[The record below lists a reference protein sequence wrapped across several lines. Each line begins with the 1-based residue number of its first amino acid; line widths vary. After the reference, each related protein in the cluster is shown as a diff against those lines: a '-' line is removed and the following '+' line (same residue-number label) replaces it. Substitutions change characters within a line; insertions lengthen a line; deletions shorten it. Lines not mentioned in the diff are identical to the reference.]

1 MEKIMPFFHFAL
13 LTGFCL
19 FLVVAP
25 ICAIVSSVFLVKQD
39 NKICANLGGY
49 SFVLYPLY
57 FILVNVIVSFSGV
70 AELFII
76 FILLSVFTVP
86 HCVNLYIANK
96 NQSKNLKYGAIF
108 GIISSVAASIGFW
121 SIVYGACNSGI

>member
-1 MEKIMPFFHFAL
+1 MVSLIPIVL

-19 FLVVAP
+19 FIIVAP

-57 FILVNVIVSFSGV
+57 FILVNVIVSFSGS

-76 FILLSVFTVP
+76 FMLLSVFTVP
-86 HCVNLYIANK
+86 HCVNLYITNK

-108 GIISSVAASIGFW
+108 GIISSLSANISFFVFLYGIG
-121 SIVYGACNSGI
+121 ISGV

>member
-1 MEKIMPFFHFAL
+1 MVSLIPIVL

-49 SFVLYPLY
+49 SFILYLPYLILINIMLNFKG
-57 FILVNVIVSFSGV
+57 FI
-70 AELFII
+70 ELFIV
-76 FILLSVFTVP
+76 FLLLLLSTTP

-108 GIISSVAASIGFW
+108 GIISSVAASVGFFA
-121 SIVYGACNSGI
+121 IVYGGCNSGI

>member
-1 MEKIMPFFHFAL
+1 MVSLIPIVL

-19 FLVVAP
+19 FLVAAP

-57 FILVNVIVSFSGV
+57 FILVNVIVIFSGS
-70 AELFII
+70 AEMFII

-86 HCVNLYIANK
+86 HCVNLCIANK

-108 GIISSVAASIGFW
+108 GIISSLSANIGFF
-121 SIVYGACNSGI
+121 VFLYGIGISGV

>member
-1 MEKIMPFFHFAL
+1 MLLYHFFL
-13 LTGFCL
+13 LIGFCL

-49 SFVLYPLY
+49 SFILYPLY
-57 FILVNVIVSFSGV
+57 FILVNVIVSFSGS

-76 FILLSVFTVP
+76 FMLLSLFTVP

-108 GIISSVAASIGFW
+108 GIISSLSANIGFF
-121 SIVYGACNSGI
+121 VFLYGIGISGV

>member
-1 MEKIMPFFHFAL
+1 MVSLIPIVL

-25 ICAIVSSVFLVKQD
+25 ICAITSSVFLVKQD

-49 SFVLYPLY
+49 SFILYLPYLILINIMLNFKG
-57 FILVNVIVSFSGV
+57 FI
-70 AELFII
+70 ELFIV
-76 FILLSVFTVP
+76 FLLLLLSTTP

>member
-1 MEKIMPFFHFAL
+1 MVSLIPIVL

-25 ICAIVSSVFLVKQD
+25 ICAITNSVFLVKQD

-49 SFVLYPLY
+49 SFVLYLPYLILINIMLNFKG
-57 FILVNVIVSFSGV
+57 FI
-70 AELFII
+70 ELFIV
-76 FILLSVFTVP
+76 FLLLLLSTTP
-86 HCVNLYIANK
+86 HYVNLYIANK

-108 GIISSVAASIGFW
+108 GIISSVAASVGFLA
-121 SIVYGACNSGI
+121 IVYGGCNSGI

>member
-1 MEKIMPFFHFAL
+1 MVSLIPIVL

-49 SFVLYPLY
+49 SFILYLPYLILINIMLNFKG
-57 FILVNVIVSFSGV
+57 FI
-70 AELFII
+70 ELFIV
-76 FILLSVFTVP
+76 FLLLLLSTTP

-108 GIISSVAASIGFW
+108 GIISSVAASVGFLA
-121 SIVYGACNSGI
+121 IVYGGCNSGI

>member
-1 MEKIMPFFHFAL
+1 MVSLIPIVL

-49 SFVLYPLY
+49 SFILYPLY
-57 FILVNVIVSFSGV
+57 FILVNVIVSFSGS
-70 AELFII
+70 AELFIA
-76 FILLSVFTVP
+76 FMLLLLFTIP

-108 GIISSVAASIGFW
+108 GIISSLSANIGFF
-121 SIVYGACNSGI
+121 VFLYGIGISGV

>member
-1 MEKIMPFFHFAL
+1 MVSLIPIVL

-57 FILVNVIVSFSGV
+57 FILVNVIVIFSGI

-76 FILLSVFTVP
+76 FMLLSVFTVP

-108 GIISSVAASIGFW
+108 GIISSVAANIGFW
-121 SIVYGACNSGI
+121 LIVYGAGNSGI

>member
-1 MEKIMPFFHFAL
+1 MVNLIPIVL

>member
-1 MEKIMPFFHFAL
+1 MRINMMLFHFFL

-49 SFVLYPLY
+49 SFVLYLPYL
-57 FILVNVIVSFSGV
+57 ILINIMLNFKGFV
-70 AELFII
+70 ELFIV
-76 FILLSVFTVP
+76 FLLLLLSTVP

-108 GIISSVAASIGFW
+108 GIISSVAASVGFFA
-121 SIVYGACNSGI
+121 IVYGGCNSGI

>member
-1 MEKIMPFFHFAL
+1 MVSLIPIL
-13 LTGFCL
+13 VLTGFFL

-57 FILVNVIVSFSGV
+57 FILVNVIVSFSVV

-108 GIISSVAASIGFW
+108 GIISSLSANIGFF
-121 SIVYGACNSGI
+121 VFLYGAGISGV

>member
-1 MEKIMPFFHFAL
+1 MVSLIPIVL

-57 FILVNVIVSFSGV
+57 FILVNVIVIFSGI
-70 AELFII
+70 AGLFII
-76 FILLSVFTVP
+76 FMLLSVFTVP

-121 SIVYGACNSGI
+121 AIVYGAGNSGI

>member
-1 MEKIMPFFHFAL
+1 MVSLIPIVL

-57 FILVNVIVSFSGV
+57 FILVNVIVIFSGV
-70 AELFII
+70 AEMFII

-108 GIISSVAASIGFW
+108 GIISSLAANIGFW
-121 SIVYGACNSGI
+121 AIVYGAGNSGI

>member
-1 MEKIMPFFHFAL
+1 MVSLIPIVL

-19 FLVVAP
+19 FLVAAP

-49 SFVLYPLY
+49 SFVLYLPYLILINIMLNFKG
-57 FILVNVIVSFSGV
+57 FI
-70 AELFII
+70 ELFIV
-76 FILLSVFTVP
+76 FLLLLLSTTP

-108 GIISSVAASIGFW
+108 GIISSLSATVGFFVFLYGIG
-121 SIVYGACNSGI
+121 ISGI

>member
-1 MEKIMPFFHFAL
+1 MVSLIPIVL

-49 SFVLYPLY
+49 SFILYLPYLILINIMLNFKG
-57 FILVNVIVSFSGV
+57 FI
-70 AELFII
+70 ELFII
-76 FILLSVFTVP
+76 FMLLSLFTVP

>member
-1 MEKIMPFFHFAL
+1 MLFHFFL

-49 SFVLYPLY
+49 SFVLYLPYL
-57 FILVNVIVSFSGV
+57 ILINIMLNFKGFV
-70 AELFII
+70 ELFIV
-76 FILLSVFTVP
+76 FLLLLLSTVP

-108 GIISSVAASIGFW
+108 GIISSVAASVGFFA
-121 SIVYGACNSGI
+121 IVYGGCNSGI

>member
-1 MEKIMPFFHFAL
+1 MVSLIPIVL

-19 FLVVAP
+19 FIIVAP

-49 SFVLYPLY
+49 SFVLYLPYL
-57 FILVNVIVSFSGV
+57 ILINIMLNFKGFV
-70 AELFII
+70 ELFIV
-76 FILLSVFTVP
+76 FLLLLLSTTP

-108 GIISSVAASIGFW
+108 GIISSVAASVGFLA
-121 SIVYGACNSGI
+121 IVYGACNSGI

>member
-1 MEKIMPFFHFAL
+1 MVSLIPILL

-108 GIISSVAASIGFW
+108 GIISSLSANIGFW
-121 SIVYGACNSGI
+121 AILYGAGNSGI

>member
-1 MEKIMPFFHFAL
+1 MVSLIPIVL

-25 ICAIVSSVFLVKQD
+25 ICAIVSSMFLVKQD

-49 SFVLYPLY
+49 SFILYLPYLILINIMLNFKG
-57 FILVNVIVSFSGV
+57 FI
-70 AELFII
+70 ELFII
-76 FILLSVFTVP
+76 FMLLSLFTVP

>member
-1 MEKIMPFFHFAL
+1 MLLYHFFL
-13 LTGFCL
+13 LIGFCL

-57 FILVNVIVSFSGV
+57 FILVNVIVIFSGS
-70 AELFII
+70 AEFFII
-76 FILLSVFTVP
+76 FMLLSVFTVP

-108 GIISSVAASIGFW
+108 GIISSLAASIGFW
-121 SIVYGACNSGI
+121 AIVYGAGNSGI

>member
-1 MEKIMPFFHFAL
+1 MMLFHFFL

-49 SFVLYPLY
+49 SFVLYLPYL
-57 FILVNVIVSFSGV
+57 ILINIMLNFKGFV
-70 AELFII
+70 ELFIV
-76 FILLSVFTVP
+76 FLLLLLSTVP

-108 GIISSVAASIGFW
+108 GIISSVAASVGFFA
-121 SIVYGACNSGI
+121 IVYGGCNSGI

>member
-1 MEKIMPFFHFAL
+1 MVRLIPIVL

-49 SFVLYPLY
+49 SFILYLPYLILINIMLNFKG
-57 FILVNVIVSFSGV
+57 FI
-70 AELFII
+70 ELFII
-76 FILLSVFTVP
+76 FMLLSLFTVP

>member
-25 ICAIVSSVFLVKQD
+25 ICAIISILYLQSQGNTSAGLIGMAGHCFYIPFWGAWLLFWGF
-39 NKICANLGGY
+39 NGY
-49 SFVLYPLY
+49 M
-57 FILVNVIVSFSGV
+57 
-70 AELFII
+70 ELF
-76 FILLSVFTVP
+76 LLCSALLLFAIP

-108 GIISSVAASIGFW
+108 GIISSLVGSIGFCMLM
-121 SIVYGACNSGI
+121 YGMCMSGS

>member
-1 MEKIMPFFHFAL
+1 MLLYHFFL
-13 LTGFCL
+13 LIGFCL
-19 FLVVAP
+19 FFVIAP

-39 NKICANLGGY
+39 NIICANLGGY

-57 FILVNVIVSFSGV
+57 FILVNVIVSFLRM
-70 AELFII
+70 AELFIA
-76 FILLSVFTVP
+76 FILLSLFTVP

-108 GIISSVAASIGFW
+108 GIISSLSANIGFF
-121 SIVYGACNSGI
+121 VFLYGIGISGV

>member
-1 MEKIMPFFHFAL
+1 MALFHFFL
-13 LTGFCL
+13 RTGVCL

-25 ICAIVSSVFLVKQD
+25 ICAVTSSVFLVKQD
-39 NKICANLGGY
+39 NKICANFGGY

-57 FILVNVIVSFSGV
+57 FILVNVTVSFLRM
-70 AELFII
+70 AELFIA
-76 FILLSVFTVP
+76 FMLLSLFTVP

-108 GIISSVAASIGFW
+108 GIISSLSANIGFF
-121 SIVYGACNSGI
+121 IFLYGIGISGI

>member
-1 MEKIMPFFHFAL
+1 MVSLIPIVL

-49 SFVLYPLY
+49 SFILYLPYLILINIMLNFKG
-57 FILVNVIVSFSGV
+57 FI
-70 AELFII
+70 ELFII
-76 FILLSVFTVP
+76 FMLLSLFTVP

-108 GIISSVAASIGFW
+108 GIISSLSANIGFFMFL
-121 SIVYGACNSGI
+121 YGIGISGV

>member
-1 MEKIMPFFHFAL
+1 MVSLIPIVL

-57 FILVNVIVSFSGV
+57 FILVNVIVIFSGS
-70 AELFII
+70 AEFFII
-76 FILLSVFTVP
+76 FMLLSVFTVP

-108 GIISSVAASIGFW
+108 GIISSLSANIGFW

>member
-1 MEKIMPFFHFAL
+1 MLLYHFFL
-13 LTGFCL
+13 ITGFCL

-25 ICAIVSSVFLVKQD
+25 ICAIASSIFLVKQD

-57 FILVNVIVSFSGV
+57 FIFVNVIVSFLRM
-70 AELFII
+70 AELFIA
-76 FILLSVFTVP
+76 FMLLSLFTVP
-86 HCVNLYIANK
+86 HCINLYIANK

-108 GIISSVAASIGFW
+108 GIISSLSANIGFL
-121 SIVYGACNSGI
+121 VFLYGIGISGV

>member
-1 MEKIMPFFHFAL
+1 MVSLIPIVL

-39 NKICANLGGY
+39 NKICTNIGGY
-49 SFVLYPLY
+49 SFVLYLPYLILINIMLNFKG
-57 FILVNVIVSFSGV
+57 FI
-70 AELFII
+70 ELFIV
-76 FILLSVFTVP
+76 FLLLLLSTTP

-108 GIISSVAASIGFW
+108 GIISSVAASVGFLA
-121 SIVYGACNSGI
+121 IVYGGCNSGI

>member
-1 MEKIMPFFHFAL
+1 MVSLIPIVL

-57 FILVNVIVSFSGV
+57 FILVNVTVSFLRM
-70 AELFII
+70 AELFIA
-76 FILLSVFTVP
+76 FMLLSLFTVP

>member
-1 MEKIMPFFHFAL
+1 MVNLIPIVL

-57 FILVNVIVSFSGV
+57 FILVNVIVIFSES

-76 FILLSVFTVP
+76 FMLLSVFTVP

-121 SIVYGACNSGI
+121 AIVYGACNSGI

>member
-1 MEKIMPFFHFAL
+1 MVSLIPIVL

-49 SFVLYPLY
+49 SFILYLPYLILINIMLNFKG
-57 FILVNVIVSFSGV
+57 FI
-70 AELFII
+70 ELFIV
-76 FILLSVFTVP
+76 FLLLLLSTTP

-96 NQSKNLKYGAIF
+96 NQSKNLKYGAIY

-121 SIVYGACNSGI
+121 SIVYGAGNSGI

>member
-1 MEKIMPFFHFAL
+1 MVSLIPIVL

-49 SFVLYPLY
+49 SFILYLPY
-57 FILVNVIVSFSGV
+57 FILVNVTVSFLRM
-70 AELFII
+70 AELFIA
-76 FILLSVFTVP
+76 FMLLSLFTVP

>member
-1 MEKIMPFFHFAL
+1 MLLYHFFL
-13 LTGFCL
+13 LIGFCL

-25 ICAIVSSVFLVKQD
+25 ICAIASSVFLTKQD
-39 NKICANLGGY
+39 NKICANFGGY

-76 FILLSVFTVP
+76 FMLLSLFTVP

-108 GIISSVAASIGFW
+108 GIISSLSANIGFF
-121 SIVYGACNSGI
+121 VFLYGIGISGI